1 MPAFIGVV
9 IAVALYLT
17 ACYFAVVWIVV
28 PVWPFMVLGGVVAGA
43 LTVTVVLAATLLGAG
58 RFAAPTVTPADVPLR
73 LPKIRSPF
81 PRDNAWPSY
90 LFAQSVTDLQTAAVH
105 VGTLVATL
113 WRRMVRI
120 VRDEPGSLIFWPL
133 LLLPLTAAI
142 TGTVAAV
149 GTALLLAAVLGAVL
163 VITVLGWL
171 ICRQVLRGTD
181 LGVRVLRRAKATCTH
196 GTCTHRTRLPAYRCT
211 CGTVHHDIRAGM
223 QGLFTRRCACGA
235 LLPTTVLQA
244 AGGLVAVC
252 QDCGRDLRAGAGTMT
267 DVVIPVFGSTSA
279 GKTRL
284 IYAGMVALG
293 RHMSAVGGTFR
304 PDGADSEA
312 TFQTA
317 TAMVDTG
324 AQTTK
329 TAAGRP
335 PAGITV
341 RLGAGGRPA
350 LLHLFDAAGESF
362 STRDDAADLR
372 FLDDPQGMVFV
383 LDPFSVPEV
392 AGALRGPLA
401 PRLTAAEPAHVDP
414 EQSYLVT
421 VQWLRDQG
429 LVLRRKPLAVAVV
442 KADLLLGLP
451 PADGLTPT
459 ATSDDVRRWLR
470 GKGLDNLLDGME
482 RDFRE
487 VGFHLVASRD
497 AGVGAQ
503 GKAGPTSPARPLLW
517 LLRRTGVAA
526 RNLEVVGAS

>member
-17 ACYFAVVWIVV
+17 ACYFAFVWIVA
-28 PVWPFMVLGGVVAGA
+28 PVWPFMVLGGIVAGA
-43 LTVTVVLAATLLGAG
+43 LTVTVVVLATLLGAG
-58 RFAAPTVTPADVPLR
+58 RFTAPTVTPVDVPLR

-81 PRDNAWPSY
+81 PRDNAWPNY
-90 LFAQSVTDLQTAAVH
+90 LFAQSVTDLQTAAGH

-235 LLPTTVLQA
+235 LLQTTVLQA

-252 QDCGRDLRAGAGTMT
+252 QDCGRDLRAGAGTLT

-284 IYAGMVALG
+284 IYAGMVALA
-293 RHMSAVGGTFR
+293 RHMSAVGGRSGRTGRTARRRSRRRR
-304 PDGADSEA
+304 PWWTREPRPPR
-312 TFQTA
+312 
-317 TAMVDTG
+317 
-324 AQTTK
+324 
-329 TAAGRP
+329 RP
-335 PAGITV
+335 PAGRRRASPSASV
-341 RLGAGGRPA
+341 RAAARRCCTCSTPQASRSA
-350 LLHLFDAAGESF
+350 LVTTRRTCVSLTTRRGWCSS
-362 STRDDAADLR
+362 STRS
-372 FLDDPQGMVFV
+372 PC
-383 LDPFSVPEV
+383 
-392 AGALRGPLA
+392 
-401 PRLTAAEPAHVDP
+401 
-414 EQSYLVT
+414 
-421 VQWLRDQG
+421 
-429 LVLRRKPLAVAVV
+429 RRSPVRCAV
-442 KADLLLGLP
+442 
-451 PADGLTPT
+451 
-459 ATSDDVRRWLR
+459 R
-470 GKGLDNLLDGME
+470 
-482 RDFRE
+482 
-487 VGFHLVASRD
+487 SRP
-497 AGVGAQ
+497 G
-503 GKAGPTSPARPLLW
+503 
-517 LLRRTGVAA
+517 
-526 RNLEVVGAS
+526 